1 MANEVVKKENRSF
14 MTGLVKM
21 QNSFV
26 NMVVDAGNNINIQ
39 YDEYQRTC
47 IMNML
52 GKMNELLTNE
62 GIDINTMDKSKITNI
77 LQTVAML
84 KLNASAMPRECYVIL
99 RNTKIGDKWRKE
111 FELGVEGDGNDK
123 ILRTYG
129 IDIDKVG
136 TPWLVREDDEFTY
149 SQFKGFE
156 VIPPTWIPKG
166 HGKVV
171 RVVYPIRK
179 KDGTEEYHIAERADV
194 VRNLQAHISNNL
206 MKNKVVKD
214 EAEKSRLNEL
224 AASLDLESI
233 LANKELLP
241 HISPSWKN
249 ASSREAM
256 IIRKMRNNAIKKIP
270 KDFENAFAATAYE
283 KTYEDYEQ
291 YHDDRINKEEAV
303 DIEVNESVASVGL
316 DTSLIAPKEAV
327 IEEKVEMASP
337 TQTIKKPSVETTEM
351 MKAPY

>member
-1 MANEVVKKENRSF
+1 MANEVAKSTRF
-14 MTGLVKM
+14 MTGLAKV
-21 QNSFV
+21 QDTFV
-26 NMVVDAGNNINIQ
+26 NMVVNAGQNINIQ

-52 GKMNELLTNE
+52 GKMSEILTNE
-62 GIDINTMDKSKITNI
+62 RLDIKTMDSSKITNI

-99 RNTKIGDKWRKE
+99 RNVKIGNEWKKE

-156 VIPPTWIPKG
+156 VVPPTWIPKG

-179 KDGTEEYHIAERADV
+179 KDGTEEYHIAEREDV

-206 MKNKVVKD
+206 IKSKTVK
-214 EAEKSRLNEL
+214 EEEKPRLNEL
-224 AASLDLESI
+224 AASLDLDGI

-241 HISPSWKN
+241 HISPAWKN
-249 ASSREAM
+249 AHSREAM
-256 IIRKMRNNAIKKIP
+256 IVRKMRNNAIKKIP

-283 KTYEDYEQ
+283 NTYEDYDQ
-291 YHDDRINKEEAV
+291 YEDERINKEEAV
-303 DIEVNESVASVGL
+303 DIEVNEASMSEPVEFGTMASKEPILEPKVEDKVNAHFVQKQSVA
-316 DTSLIAPKEAV
+316 TN
-327 IEEKVEMASP
+327 EEV
-337 TQTIKKPSVETTEM
+337 
-351 MKAPY
+351 PY